1 MIDWFGVGLLTLWGL
16 IFIYGFIRGIAA
28 LIK

>member
-16 IFIYGFIRGIAA
+16 IAVYGLVRG
-28 LIK
+28 LIELTK